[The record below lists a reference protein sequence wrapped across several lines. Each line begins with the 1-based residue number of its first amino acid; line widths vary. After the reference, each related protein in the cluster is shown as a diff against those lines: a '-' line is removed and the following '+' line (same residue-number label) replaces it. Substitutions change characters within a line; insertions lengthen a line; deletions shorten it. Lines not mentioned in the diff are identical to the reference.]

1 MKEHTTDKYIYVL
14 INKNARKVL
23 NPDKIWIKCAS
34 DQTPTLLP
42 WVGRVNSIYECI
54 YISFGEVAWRTV
66 VWNMVHL
73 KMFSFLFIG
82 YVLEAVVAA
91 SDSGSLA
98 DLAKILSQLAG
109 GDNCVFRCPR
119 GKLSYFTDR
128 FLNDFFVNSLLM
140 NILSTCP
147 VERLDFETRI
157 SRFFLFFK
165 IQELYCKTRSSPYI
179 NPNWA

>member
-1 MKEHTTDKYIYVL
+1 
-14 INKNARKVL
+14 
-23 NPDKIWIKCAS
+23 
-34 DQTPTLLP
+34 
-42 WVGRVNSIYECI
+42 
-54 YISFGEVAWRTV
+54 
-66 VWNMVHL
+66 MVHL
-73 KMFSFLFIG
+73 KIFSFLFIG

-128 FLNDFFVNSLLM
+128 FLNDFFVNSLLI

-147 VERLDFETRI
+147 VERLDFENRI
-157 SRFFLFFK
+157 SRFFLFF
-165 IQELYCKTRSSPYI
+165 QNTGTVL
-179 NPNWA
+179 